1 MTEQV
6 ELIRD
11 IMKVAQDR
19 QKSYADLKHRPK
31 EFEVGDRVLLRV
43 LPIPEVV
50 RFDAW
55 GKLSRWFIG
64 PYEILER
71 VGKLAL
77 PNS

>member
-50 RFDAW
+50 RFDA
-55 GKLSRWFIG
+55 
-64 PYEILER
+64 
-71 VGKLAL
+71 
-77 PNS
+77 